1 MKIYLSGPI
10 TGKASYAAS
19 FRELAR
25 SCRRK
30 FGGDVTLLDPT
41 RHPTGLRPAEY
52 MRLAFADI
60 DAADVVLQGQDWY
73 LSPGARLERDYA
85 CYTGTQIGVASWW
98 DSEEERR
105 EMERLVLGK
114 CDGGASGDDGRKHDG
129 TR

>member
-19 FRELAR
+19 FRELAS

-60 DAADVVLQGQDWY
+60 DAADAVAFCRDWKE
-73 LSPGARLERDYA
+73 SDGAQLEYRYA
-85 CYTGTQIGVASWW
+85 RYTGKTTLQYWTW
-98 DSEEERR
+98 EETDDDTEA
-105 EMERLVLGK
+105 ET
-114 CDGGASGDDGRKHDG
+114 AGD
-129 TR
+129 